1 MPAGTKVNPGDLA
14 KKLESLDIDEGI
26 RIESG
31 GKKLFVNRSP
41 SGTFVIQS
49 GNEFHYLETATQV
62 TRFIRSTFKNYSAW
76 AY

>member
-31 GKKLFVNRSP
+31 KNKVFVNRSP

-49 GNEFHYLETATQV
+49 ADEFHYIGTAAQV
-62 TRFIRSTFKNYSAW
+62 TRFVRSTFKNYSAW